1 MKTSSPVLSADPRKL
16 VDRFERRF
24 KRMSAQEKAQTLVDA
39 GIMTPKHRIK
49 APYRE
54 ALAGVGQQ

>member
-1 MKTSSPVLSADPRKL
+1 MKYSSTISSPDPRKL

-24 KRMSAQEKAQTLVDA
+24 KKMSSKEKSQTLVDA
-39 GIMTPKHRIK
+39 GIMTPKRRIK

-54 ALAGVGQQ
+54 ALAGVGVK